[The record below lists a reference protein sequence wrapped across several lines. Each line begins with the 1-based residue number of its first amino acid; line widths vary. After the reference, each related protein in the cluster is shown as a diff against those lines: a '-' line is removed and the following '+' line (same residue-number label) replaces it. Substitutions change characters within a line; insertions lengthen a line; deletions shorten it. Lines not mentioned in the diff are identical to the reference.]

1 MSKDRRIL
9 IVDDSTA
16 ILELIDGMLNDLGYK
31 DVTRFS
37 SSVDAIYEV
46 RRFPAKYDIVLTDL
60 NMPDIDGMGVIRE
73 LGNMSFKGGVCI
85 ISDLD
90 IRIIELAAEVA
101 RQQHICLLGNVS
113 KPINIDALQLILD
126 RMDKIEERRF
136 INFKKMSK
144 KELLDCIM
152 RHQVI
157 PYYQPKLNPQNN
169 RVESLEVLARIRL
182 PGETDA
188 VLPGRFIPTAI
199 KYDLMDLMTMQ
210 LAETTAKDMTK
221 LAEIFGEKVKISINL
236 SPQQL
241 ADLDIPNRLES
252 LFEARGIDKTR
263 VVLEITEEYALKTS
277 EQMESLNRLRIRGYG
292 LSMDDFGTGFTNIQQ
307 LRSLPFTEVKIDRT
321 LINQIHQDPFSQVI
335 VQSLAEIT
343 SSFDVDLVAEG
354 IESFED
360 LDYLYSR
367 YPGILL
373 QGFLICR
380 PKPIESL
387 NSWYRNWLKGV
398 GASIASSGTS
408 S

>member
-9 IVDDSTA
+9 IVDDSIA
-16 ILELIDGMLNDLGYK
+16 ILALVEGMLRELGYS

-37 SSVDAIYEV
+37 SPVEAIEELQH
-46 RRFPAKYDIVLTDL
+46 FPTKYDIVLTDL
-60 NMPDIDGMGVIRE
+60 NMPEIDGMGVIRE
-73 LGNMSFKGGVCI
+73 LGKMDFKGGVCI

-90 IRIIELAAEVA
+90 VRIIELAAEVA
-101 RQQHICLLGNVS
+101 RQQSICLLGNVS
-113 KPINIDALQLILD
+113 KPLKVDALKLILD
-126 RMDKIEERRF
+126 RMDQIEERRF
-136 INFKKMSK
+136 THFQKMSK
-144 KELLDCIM
+144 SELLHCIE

-157 PYYQPKLNPQNN
+157 PYYQPKLNPQTN

-199 KYDLMDLMTMQ
+199 EHDLMDLMTMQ
-210 LAETTAKDMTK
+210 LAEATAHDMDK
-221 LAEIFGEKVKISINL
+221 LSEIFGDNVHVSINL
-236 SPQQL
+236 SAQQL
-241 ADLDIPNRLES
+241 ADLEIPNRLEI
-252 LFEARGIDKTR
+252 LFSEKHIDKSR
-263 VVLEITEEYALKTS
+263 VVLEITEEYALKTP

-292 LSMDDFGTGFTNIQQ
+292 LSMDDFGTGFTNINQ

-321 LINQIHQDPFSQVI
+321 LINHIHQDQFSQVI

-343 SSFDVDLVAEG
+343 NSFDVDLVAEG
-354 IESFED
+354 IEHFED

-380 PKPIESL
+380 PKAIESL
-387 NSWYRNWLKGV
+387 GSWYSSWLKGV
-398 GASIASSGTS
+398 SANATTSKTSG
-408 S
+408 

>member
-9 IVDDSTA
+9 IVDDSAA
-16 ILELIDGMLNDLGYK
+16 ILELIGGMLNDLGYK
-31 DVTRFS
+31 YVTRFS
-37 SSVDAIYEV
+37 SSVDAINEV

-90 IRIIELAAEVA
+90 VRIIELAAEVA
-101 RQQHICLLGNVS
+101 RQQFICLLGNVS
-113 KPINIDALQLILD
+113 KPLKVEALQLIID
-126 RMDKIEERRF
+126 RMDQIEERRF
-136 INFKKMSK
+136 TNFKKMRK
-144 KELLDCIM
+144 EELLNCIM
-152 RHQVI
+152 SHQVI

-182 PGETDA
+182 PGEADA

-199 KYDLMDLMTMQ
+199 KHDLMDLMTMQ
-210 LAETTAKDMTK
+210 LAETTAKDISK
-221 LAEIFGEKVKISINL
+221 LSEIFGDKVKISINL
-236 SPQQL
+236 SAQQL
-241 ADLDIPNRLES
+241 ADLEIPNRLES
-252 LFEARGIDKTR
+252 LFEARGIEKTR

-277 EQMESLNRLRIRGYG
+277 EQMESLNRLRIKGYG

-321 LINQIHQDPFSQVI
+321 LINHIHQDKFSQVI

-343 SSFDVDLVAEG
+343 NSFDVDLVAEG
-354 IESFED
+354 IEHFED

-387 NSWYRNWLKGV
+387 GSWYNSWLKGV
-398 GASIASSGTS
+398 GATLATNGTS

>member
-1 MSKDRRIL
+1 MNKDRRIL
-9 IVDDSTA
+9 VVDDSFA
-16 ILELIDGMLNDLGYK
+16 ILEVVENMLNDLGYK
-31 DVTRFS
+31 HVTRFS
-37 SSVDAIYEV
+37 SSVEAIDEL
-46 RRFPAKYDIVLTDL
+46 RHFPTKYDIVLTDL

-90 IRIIELAAEVA
+90 VRIIELAAEVA
-101 RQQHICLLGNVS
+101 RQQFICLLGNVS
-113 KPINIDALQLILD
+113 KPLKVEALQLIID
-126 RMDKIEERRF
+126 RMDQIEERRF
-136 INFKKMSK
+136 TKFKKMRK
-144 KELLDCIM
+144 EELLNCIM

-157 PYYQPKLNPQNN
+157 PYYQPKLNPLNN

-199 KYDLMDLMTMQ
+199 KHDLMDLMTMQ
-210 LAETTAKDMTK
+210 LAETTAKDMSK
-221 LAEIFGEKVKISINL
+221 LSEIFGDKVKISINL
-236 SPQQL
+236 SAQQL
-241 ADLDIPNRLES
+241 ADLEIPNRLEN

-277 EQMESLNRLRIRGYG
+277 EQMESLNRLRIKGYG

-321 LINQIHQDPFSQVI
+321 LINHIHQDQFSQVI

-343 SSFDVDLVAEG
+343 NSFDVDLVAEG
-354 IESFED
+354 IEHFED

-380 PKPIESL
+380 PKPVESL
-387 NSWYRNWLKGV
+387 GSWYSSWLKGV
-398 GASIASSGTS
+398 GATLATNGTS